1 MYIYT
6 CKCLTPHTPRVKES
20 PQTGAF
26 TGAVFVT
33 EAFGEQAVWPR
44 DKCVLGLVGVA
55 PCELANLSILG
66 KAVLAHGTLSCEDG
80 THNLS
85 VAFTFPWGE
94 AEHRQRS
101 CVPK

>member
-1 MYIYT
+1 M
-6 CKCLTPHTPRVKES
+6 
-20 PQTGAF
+20 
-26 TGAVFVT
+26 FVT

-44 DKCVLGLVGVA
+44 DKRVLWLVGVV

-66 KAVLAHGTLSCEDG
+66 KAVLAHSTLSCKDG

-85 VAFTFPWGE
+85 VAFTSPRGE